1 MISLARFP
9 KVQEK
14 LYKILE
20 VQDFRADEFK
30 DCHFLQAVIYECYRY
45 FPAIYR
51 SLAHSIT
58 EKTEIM
64 GETFEKDELICFGI
78 AACNLNEKYFKVGL
92 FLKILLTIFRILL
105 NFNQS
110 AF

>member
-9 KVQEK
+9 EVQKK

-20 VQDFRADEFK
+20 SQDFRADEFK
-30 DCHFLQAVIYECYRY
+30 DCHYLQAVIYECYRY

-58 EKTEIM
+58 EKTQIM
-64 GETFEKDELICFGI
+64 GETFEKDELISFGI
-78 AACNLNEKYFKVGL
+78 AACNLNEKYFEVGWFQNL
-92 FLKILLTIFRILL
+92 FFTGLKKGW
-105 NFNQS
+105 
-110 AF
+110 AFKTRF